1 MGLAEVDMGRANVT
15 SRAFVLVAALSA
27 CAGPRAARVPHP
39 DVGDGRARVAAL
51 YRTRTAENVHDYCL
65 GPGDVLRLD
74 VYGWPALSNQE
85 IRVSPAGMVNV
96 PVVGDV
102 PAAGRTE
109 AELRVEIERRLRQ
122 GYMRDPQVT
131 LFVERFTSRQVSV
144 TGAVMRPGVYALTR
158 DRRTLYDV
166 LSEAGGLSEQ
176 AGGRIAFRPANAT
189 ACGES
194 TPSDDPPAEPIR
206 ITLGRELKPGDVD
219 PLSLPMMP
227 GDSVVVTRGRFLVEG
242 WVANPGLYGGRGQMT
257 ALGAESVA
265 GGVLFPAD
273 LHHVEIVRARDDGTK
288 KIITIDLA
296 RVAHG
301 EAKDVAL
308 AEGDVVRFRA
318 SIVRMVPYSVYWM
331 LKNVFNVGGGVYV
344 PSA

>member
-1 MGLAEVDMGRANVT
+1 MALAERDVNRAKVT
-15 SRAFVLVAALSA
+15 SRAVLLVAVVTG
-27 CAGPRAARVPHP
+27 CAAPRAARVPHP
-39 DVGDGRARVAAL
+39 DAGDDAARVAAL
-51 YRTRTAENVHDYCL
+51 YRTRSAENAHDYCL

-74 VYGWPALSNQE
+74 VFGWSALSNQQL
-85 IRVSPAGMVNV
+85 RVSPSGMVNL
-96 PVVGDV
+96 PVAGDV

-109 AELRVEIERRLRQ
+109 AQLRAEIERRLRQ
-122 GYMRDPQVT
+122 GYMRDPHVT

-176 AGGRIAFRPANAT
+176 AGGRIAFSPANAT
-189 ACGES
+189 ACGEP
-194 TPSDDPPAEPIR
+194 TPGNDPPAEPIR

-219 PLSLPMMP
+219 PLSMPMMP

-242 WVANPGLYGGRGQMT
+242 WVANPGLYSGRGAMT
-257 ALGAESVA
+257 ALGAESIA

-288 KIITIDLA
+288 KIITVDLA

-318 SIVRMVPYSVYWM
+318 SYLRMVPYSVYWM
-331 LKNVFNVGGGVYV
+331 FKNVFSVGGGVYV
-344 PSA
+344 PSV